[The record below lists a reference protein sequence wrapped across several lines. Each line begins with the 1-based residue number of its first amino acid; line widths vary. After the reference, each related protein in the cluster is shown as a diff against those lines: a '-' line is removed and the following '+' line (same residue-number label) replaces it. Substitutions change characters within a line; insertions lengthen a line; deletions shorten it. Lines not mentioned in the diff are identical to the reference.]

1 MSTYNWQ
8 ELPEVS
14 SIFADKVE
22 EIQRHFELL
31 TKLLSRKARLE
42 YGDGISESKSYELHR
57 EDTHPLKAGMVLM
70 LYNFVESTS
79 TALMQDI
86 YAHVQQNIECEPLE
100 KLHGNLQK
108 AIINH
113 AERNSLFKVYMS
125 DYRHSSHNLD
135 SLIISGWLTNLLKEK
150 TEKSSDGQTYAK
162 WFNGNVD
169 FQQIRNCLAEYGL
182 IDEHFDNIA
191 QPVTQNA
198 ISPPK
203 SMLQT
208 KFGRNQLAHGGV
220 TFTEFGQDKSLEEIK
235 TDFDN
240 ILGLFE
246 NLLDYINQQ
255 FQNKVYLVA
264 QIDYYI

>member
-14 SIFADKVE
+14 SIFVDKVE

-42 YGDGISESKSYELHR
+42 YSDGIGEPQSYDLHR

-86 YAHVQQNIECEPLE
+86 YTHIQKNIEYEPLE

-108 AIINH
+108 TIINH
-113 AERNSLFKVYMS
+113 TERNSLFKAYMS
-125 DYRHSSHNLD
+125 NYRHSSHNLD
-135 SLIISGWLTNLLKEK
+135 SLIISGWLTKLLEEK
-150 TEKSSDGQTYAK
+150 TETSSDGQRYPK

-169 FQQIRNCLAEYGL
+169 FRQIRTCLSEYSL
-182 IDEHFDNIA
+182 VDEHFENMA
-191 QPVTQNA
+191 QPIDANPV
-198 ISPPK
+198 SPPS
-203 SMLQT
+203 SMLKT
-208 KFGRNQLAHGGV
+208 KTGRNRLAHGGV
-220 TFTEFGQDKSLEEIK
+220 TFTEFGQYKSLEEIK

-246 NLLDYINQQ
+246 NLLGYINQQ
-255 FQNKVYLVA
+255 LQNKVYL
-264 QIDYYI
+264 IN

>member
-8 ELPEVS
+8 ELPTVS
-14 SIFADKVE
+14 SIFTDKVE

-42 YGDGISESKSYELHR
+42 YGDTSTSQSYDLHLHK

-79 TALMQDI
+79 TALMQDV
-86 YAHVQQNIECEPLE
+86 YAHIQQNIECEPLE
-100 KLHGNLQK
+100 KLHKNLRET
-108 AIINH
+108 IINH
-113 AERNSLFKVYMS
+113 AEINNLFKEHMNN
-125 DYRHSSHNLD
+125 YRHFSHNLD
-135 SLIISGWLTNLLKEK
+135 NLIISVGLTKLLEEK
-150 TEKSSDGQTYAK
+150 TETNSDDGQSYPK

-169 FQQIRNCLAEYGL
+169 FRQIKTCLQAYSLVNQGFENVPKR
-182 IDEHFDNIA
+182 INDN
-191 QPVTQNA
+191 PL
-198 ISPPK
+198 SPPH

-208 KFGRNQLAHGGV
+208 KTGRNRLAHGGV
-220 TFTEFGQDKSLEEIK
+220 TFTEFGRKKSLEEIK

-246 NLLDYINQQ
+246 KLLDYINQQ
-255 FQNKVYLVA
+255 LQNKVYL
-264 QIDYYI
+264 IN

>member
-1 MSTYNWQ
+1 MSTYDWQ

-42 YGDGISESKSYELHR
+42 YGDDISELQSYDLHR

-86 YAHVQQNIECEPLE
+86 YAHIQQNIECEPLE
-100 KLHGNLQK
+100 KLHENLQK
-108 AIINH
+108 TIINH
-113 AERNSLFKVYMS
+113 AESNSLFKAYMN

-135 SLIISGWLTNLLKEK
+135 SLIISGWLTKLLEEK
-150 TEKSSDGQTYAK
+150 TERSSDGQSYPK

-169 FQQIRNCLAEYGL
+169 FRQIKTCLQAYSL
-182 IDEHFDNIA
+182 VDEHFENTV
-191 QPVTQNA
+191 QPSNSHSIT
-198 ISPPK
+198 PPA
-203 SMLQT
+203 SMLKT
-208 KFGRNQLAHGGV
+208 KTSRNRLAHGGV

-240 ILGLFE
+240 ILGFFK
-246 NLLDYINQQ
+246 NLLDYINQHL
-255 FQNKVYLVA
+255 QNKVYL
-264 QIDYYI
+264 IN